1 MEKPASVL
9 NATAPTPGVR
19 LRITTANDQDVSG
32 TRIGEKLFL
41 RIEME
46 SDSIFGMS
54 ARNLRA
60 FRGDNEES
68 IELLDSRGCPNE
80 PIIFSGKP

>member
-1 MEKPASVL
+1 L
-9 NATAPTPGVR
+9 ITPGVR
-19 LRITTANDQDVSG
+19 LRITTDDDKDVAG

-46 SDSIFGMS
+46 TDSVFGMF
-54 ARNLRA
+54 ARNLVA
-60 FRGDNEES
+60 VRGDDEES

-80 PIIFSGKP
+80 PVIFSGLYC